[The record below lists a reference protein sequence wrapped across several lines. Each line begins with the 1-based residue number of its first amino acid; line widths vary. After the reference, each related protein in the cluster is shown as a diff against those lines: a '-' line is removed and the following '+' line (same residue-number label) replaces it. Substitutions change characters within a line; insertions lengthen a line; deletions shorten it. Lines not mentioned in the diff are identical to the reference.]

1 MGSVEGIKLSS
12 GPIYL
17 TGADLMNLESVPLTF
32 VLVEGAAILQNFVDS
47 SFGAVT
53 VEEKRD
59 VFAILSEVLDK
70 AGIVS
75 GVPNVD
81 GMTRSG
87 GREPPARGEIAAL
100 KLIVTYLKFVNHPS
114 RIWVS
119 NSGNR

>member
-17 TGADLMNLESVPLTF
+17 TGADLMNVESVPVAF
-32 VLVEGAAILQNFVDS
+32 VLVGGAPSRQNFVDS

-53 VEEKRD
+53 VEEKSD
-59 VFAILSEVLDK
+59 LFAILNEVLDK

-75 GVPNVD
+75 GVTNVD

-87 GREPPARGEIAAL
+87 GREPPARGEIAVL
-100 KLIVTYLKFVNHPS
+100 RLIITDLKFVNHPS
-114 RIWVS
+114 RAWVS
-119 NSGNR
+119 NSGSW